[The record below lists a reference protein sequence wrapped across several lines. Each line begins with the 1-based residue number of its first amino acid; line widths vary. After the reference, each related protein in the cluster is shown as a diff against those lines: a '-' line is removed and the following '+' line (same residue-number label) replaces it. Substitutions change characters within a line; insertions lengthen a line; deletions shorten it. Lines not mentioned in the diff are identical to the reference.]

1 MMSSE
6 SPPAKKPRPRVRA
19 SSSDDRA
26 RPSPGLR
33 LFDGCLIAAFL
44 ALTFLLGVF
53 PLKDTDFWWHLRT
66 GDLIRQTGQI
76 PKVDPYTFTM
86 QGSPWIDLHWAFQV
100 ALSWGYAHGGV
111 VALNLA
117 KCVITC
123 AAVFLLI
130 TARRREWPVWV
141 VVLAWLP
148 ALLVLGGRMYVRP
161 ETFSLL
167 FLSGF
172 LAILIRWDRYPAL
185 AWLLPAIEVC
195 WVNSQ
200 GLFVLGLDRPGV
212 RPDRRRAATGLV
224 RSRAEGV
231 VAGRRAGVAA
241 DRRGV
246 PGQPLRDRRGALPA
260 PARADDAQ
268 PDLHESPY
276 RIAELTPIPLFI
288 REAGW
293 ANLPLLL
300 HVATMGLG
308 GLSFLVPLVW
318 LVAVRLRPNPAA
330 SGPAFDRPAKK
341 PKAPGARRKR
351 SDATAQAGR
360 EPAWRLSRFRLLL
373 FVAFSV
379 LSWQATRNSHQF
391 AAVVGTVT
399 AWNFGE
405 WAAALRRR
413 RDARGSEVAPRIAT
427 LGCVVLVFA
436 LVASGAFYK
445 MTGEGRTIGLGE
457 EPLWYPHEAVRFAGR
472 LGMPERFVGYHI
484 GHASLYE
491 YEHGPARKVFTDARL
506 EVIGAELYERYM
518 DLEHRITWD
527 VPGWERALD
536 DLGRPAVLLDNAAH
550 APAAATLLASRHWR
564 CVWFDPV
571 ASVFV
576 HDAYAGAVLTHAVD
590 FGARHFR
597 PEPATDPKGI
607 PALTASAKAVRNYV
621 TAIPPT
627 RADLTRPLV
636 LLGLDSARRLQ
647 LADPDGVDGWKLLG
661 QIEYAREPSTGG
673 PVPRFRLAFDP
684 VFDLSMVRATYA
696 LRRAQELAPDDF
708 TTLMMLAKVFED
720 RRMDEAELSVLD
732 PLVRLR
738 PINLLQRKTQV
749 EKEARREQ
757 LRARLGPSP
766 PRTWENLSDLD
777 RIKGRLLD
785 AGRVVGAA
793 DLLEFAYPTEPRLW
807 EVTDQLATLRL
818 HLGEPDRAR
827 ALWEKAVK
835 PPRPAVRAARVA
847 MTHLVEGS
855 FDAARRSYRDAR
867 TAEPDLFEVHYGL
880 AVLEQD
886 AGRAAEALAEARA
899 AEALAPSDVAR
910 AAARAIAA
918 FVEPYAG
925 KPGA

>member
-1 MMSSE
+1 M
-6 SPPAKKPRPRVRA
+6 
-19 SSSDDRA
+19 
-26 RPSPGLR
+26 
-33 LFDGCLIAAFL
+33 FDGCLIAAFL

-66 GDLIRQTGQI
+66 GDLIRQTGEI

-100 ALSWGYAHGGV
+100 ALSWGYTHGGV

-172 LAILIRWDRYPAL
+172 LAILVRWDRSPAL

-200 GLFVLGLDRPGV
+200 GLFVLGLIVLAFALIDAALRPG
-212 RPDRRRAATGLV
+212 
-224 RSRAEGV
+224 SF
-231 VAGRRAGVAA
+231 
-241 DRRGV
+241 
-246 PGQPLRDRRGALPA
+246 A
-260 PARADDAQ
+260 PARKAWWRVIAPASLLTGAACLVNPYGIVGALYPLQ
-268 PDLHESPY
+268 LARTMRNPIFTTSPY

-308 GLSFLVPLVW
+308 GLSFLVPLGW

-330 SGPAFDRPAKK
+330 SGPALDRPAKK
-341 PKAPGARRKR
+341 PEVPDRPRKR
-351 SDATAQAGR
+351 SGTTAQAGR
-360 EPAWRLSRFRLLL
+360 EPAWRLSLFRVLL
-373 FVAFSV
+373 FATFSV

-399 AWNFGE
+399 AWNLGE
-405 WAAALRRR
+405 WAAALRHRR
-413 RDARGSEVAPRIAT
+413 VARGSEVAPRIAT

-436 LVASGAFYK
+436 LVAGGAFYK

-457 EPLWYPHEAVRFAGR
+457 EPLWYPHEAVRFVGR

-491 YEHGPARKVFTDARL
+491 YEHGPARKVFADARL

-518 DLEHRITWD
+518 DLEHRVTWD
-527 VPGWERALD
+527 VPGWECELD
-536 DLGRPAVLLDNAAH
+536 DLGRPAVLLDNHTH

-576 HDAYAGAVLTHAVD
+576 HDAYAGAALTHAVD
-590 FGARHFR
+590 FAARHFR
-597 PEPATDPKGI
+597 PEPATDPKGV
-607 PALTASAKAVRNYV
+607 PALTATAEAVRNYV

-627 RADLTRPLV
+627 RADLARPLV

-647 LADPDGVDGWKLLG
+647 LAEPDGVAGWKLLG

-708 TTLMMLAKVFED
+708 MTLMMLAKVFED
-720 RRMDEAELSVLD
+720 RRMDEAELAVLD

-793 DLLEFAYPTEPRLW
+793 DLLEYAYPTEPRLW

-818 HLGEPDRAR
+818 HLGEPARAR

-867 TAEPDLFEVHYGL
+867 AADPDLFEVHYGL

-899 AEALAPSDVAR
+899 AEARAPSDVAR

-918 FVEPYAG
+918 FVEPYAR